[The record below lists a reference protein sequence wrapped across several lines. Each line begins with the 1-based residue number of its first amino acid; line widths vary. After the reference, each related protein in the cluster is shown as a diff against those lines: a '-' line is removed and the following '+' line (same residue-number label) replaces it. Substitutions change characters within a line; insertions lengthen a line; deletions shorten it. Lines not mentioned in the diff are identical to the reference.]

1 VVQGKQ
7 IFIMM
12 KGSSMSLH
20 GKVALITGSS
30 MGIGKAIAIELCRS
44 GASVVIN
51 GRNAEKLNVTR
62 DQLSSM
68 GFDLI
73 ACPAD
78 VTNFQECEMLVNT
91 AISKYKRLDILVTS
105 AGVAG
110 CASFEILSPDHFKTV
125 VDSNIYGTVFPA
137 RAALPYLK
145 ESKGSLVLISSLAG
159 MMGIPY
165 YTAYCSGKM
174 ALTAF
179 YQCLRGELKNTGIHT
194 GIVYVGFTKNEEG
207 KRFISADGNLGP
219 VPPRNEWLQQPREK
233 VARSVVKLIKK
244 RKSRMILSPIGKI
257 NAVLIRFFP
266 FIARTIVEHASVK
279 S

>member
-1 VVQGKQ
+1 
-7 IFIMM
+7 MM
-12 KGSSMSLH
+12 KRSSLSFN
-20 GKVALITGSS
+20 GKVAIVTGSS
-30 MGIGKAIAIELCRS
+30 MGIGKAVSIELCRC

-51 GRNAEKLNVTR
+51 GRNAEKLNATKNE
-62 DQLSSM
+62 LESM

-78 VTNFQECEMLVNT
+78 VTNYNECEMLVQA
-91 AISKYKRLDILVTS
+91 AIAKYKKLDILVTC

-110 CASFEILSPDHFKTV
+110 RASFETLSPYHFKTI

-137 RAALPYLK
+137 RAALPFLK
-145 ESKGSLVLISSLAG
+145 ESKGSLVFISSLAG

-174 ALTAF
+174 SLTAL

-207 KRFISADGNLGP
+207 KQFISADGNLVP
-219 VPPRNEWLQQPREK
+219 VPPRNERLQQPRGK
-233 VARSVVKLIKK
+233 VARSIVNLIKR
-244 RKSRMILSPIGKI
+244 RKSKMILSPIGKI
-257 NAVLIRFFP
+257 NALLIRYFP
-266 FIARTIVEHASVK
+266 ILVRTIIERASVK